1 MPRVH
6 LIRAVNVGGAKLP
19 MAELRELA
27 QELGADNV
35 STFIASGNLLAD
47 PPGSPED
54 FDRALERA
62 IQDRYGYFREVISR
76 SPRDMTRALEA
87 YPFQVGDRRFAHV
100 YFLTQKPKPP
110 AVAALEAYDI
120 GDDEV
125 RVIGTELHIRYAAGV
140 HGTRL
145 TSPAIARLLGCQGT
159 GRNLAT
165 VAKLAELAVD

>member
-19 MAELRELA
+19 MTELREIA
-27 QELGADNV
+27 HELGATNV

-47 PPGSPED
+47 PPGDPAD
-54 FDRALERA
+54 FDRALEHA

-76 SPRDMTRALEA
+76 SRREIAQALKA
-87 YPFQVGDRRFAHV
+87 YPFQVTDPRFSHV
-100 YFLTQKPKPP
+100 YFLTHKPKPE
-110 AVAALEAYDI
+110 AIAALAAYDV

-125 RVIGTELHIRYAAGV
+125 RVIAKDLHIRYAHGV

-145 TSPAIARLLGCQGT
+145 TSPSIARLLGCQGT
-159 GRNLAT
+159 GRDLAT
-165 VAKLAELAVD
+165 VAKLGELAAD

>member
-6 LIRAVNVGGAKLP
+6 LIRAVNVGGTKLP
-19 MAELRELA
+19 MAELRQIA

-47 PPGSPED
+47 PAGRPED

-76 SPRDMTRALEA
+76 SPREITQALKA
-87 YPFQVGDRRFAHV
+87 YPFQVTDPRFSHV
-100 YFLTQKPKPP
+100 YFLTEKPST
-110 AVAALEAYDI
+110 AALSALDAYDT
-120 GDDEV
+120 GDDEL
-125 RVIGTELHIRYAAGV
+125 RVIGRDLHIRYANGV
-140 HGTRL
+140 HGTNV

-165 VAKLAELAVD
+165 VAKLAQLAAK